1 LNTTLAGVREAIAEY
16 EISRMTKE
24 LYDFLWHDFCDWYLE
39 MIKSRLYGDEP
50 LPVKQAV
57 VSRAL
62 DVFDA
67 ALRLLHP
74 VMPFITEELWQTI
87 RMRDASATIM
97 REQIPTPDPSMA
109 DRNVERHMAFVQNVI
124 EAVRQIRSE
133 MSIPPSR
140 EISVIMRISGAHPE
154 PEVRKFEGYFK
165 RLARVT
171 SLSFISGTG
180 RPGVAAGAVV
190 DGEEFFVPLTGLI
203 DVDVEK
209 RRLQKEI
216 DRITGVLSGIR
227 SKLGNPAFT
236 ERAPE
241 EIVAREREKQASF
254 ETNLA
259 KLSRNLAELS
269 GTGTSAGR
277 TS

>member
-1 LNTTLAGVREAIAEY
+1 
-16 EISRMTKE
+16 
-24 LYDFLWHDFCDWYLE
+24 
-39 MIKSRLYGDEP
+39 
-50 LPVKQAV
+50 
-57 VSRAL
+57 
-62 DVFDA
+62 
-67 ALRLLHP
+67 
-74 VMPFITEELWQTI
+74 
-87 RMRDASATIM
+87 
-97 REQIPTPDPSMA
+97 
-109 DRNVERHMAFVQNVI
+109 
-124 EAVRQIRSE
+124 
-133 MSIPPSR
+133 
-140 EISVIMRISGAHPE
+140 
-154 PEVRKFEGYFK
+154 
-165 RLARVT
+165 
-171 SLSFISGTG
+171 
-180 RPGVAAGAVV
+180 
-190 DGEEFFVPLTGLI
+190 
-203 DVDVEK
+203 VDVEK

>member
-1 LNTTLAGVREAIAEY
+1 VREAIAEY
-16 EISRMTKE
+16 EISRMTKD

-87 RMRDASATIM
+87 RTRDASATIM

-140 EISVIMRISGAHPE
+140 EISVIMRVSVAHPE

-171 SLSFISGTG
+171 SLSFISGKG

-190 DGEEFFVPLTGLI
+190 GGEEFFVPLTGLI

-209 RRLQKEI
+209 KRLQKEI

-236 ERAPE
+236 EKAPE

-254 ETNLA
+254 ETNLE

-269 GTGTSAGR
+269 GIGTSTGH